1 MSTTG
6 ERFERAVAIM
16 RRLREPG
23 GCPWDR
29 EQTFDTIKPF
39 TLEETYEVI
48 EAIDNRDW
56 EELPGELGDLLLQ
69 ILFYAQMGAEEDRF
83 SIDDVIERLSTK
95 LVNRHPHVFGD
106 VEANTSAEVLRNW
119 EMLKAQERATR
130 SAESGEATPEK
141 KKKSLLASVSAG
153 LPGLIEAGKISSKA
167 AHVGFEWPEI
177 GSLFEKLQE
186 ETGELREEL
195 KRFPG
200 GPPTPPNVRGIA
212 SSSGE
217 EPLPAELR
225 GRLEDEIGDLLF
237 TVVNL
242 ARYARVDP
250 ESALKRTNRK
260 FRSRFLHMEEAA
272 AQHGKNLEELPLEE
286 LEELW
291 NQSKR
296 SERERG

>member
-1 MSTTG
+1 MASTG

-56 EELPGELGDLLLQ
+56 NELPSELGDLLLQ
-69 ILFYAQMGAEEDRF
+69 ILFYAQMAQEEGRF
-83 SIDDVIERLSTK
+83 NIDDVVERLSTK

-119 EMLKAQERATR
+119 EMLKEQERA
-130 SAESGEATPEK
+130 AAGKQEK
-141 KKKSLLASVSAG
+141 KAAEKKSLLAGVSPG
-153 LPGLIEAGKISSKA
+153 LPGLIEASKISSKA
-167 AHVGFEWPEI
+167 AGVGFEWPQIE
-177 GSLFEKLQE
+177 GLFEKLTE

-195 KRFPG
+195 KHFPG
-200 GPPTPPNVRGIA
+200 GEPSPPSARGVA

-217 EPLPAELR
+217 KPLEEALR
-225 GRLEDEIGDLLF
+225 ARLEDEIGDLLF

-242 ARYARVDP
+242 ARYVRVDP

-260 FRSRFLHMEEAA
+260 FRTRFLAMEQQAG
-272 AQHGKNLEELPLEE
+272 QHGKKLDTLSLEE

-291 NQSKR
+291 QQSKNK
-296 SERERG
+296 ERDGK